1 MAQLTIWT
9 NAFLDDAARQQL
21 RQAAGEHR
29 LIIASSTD
37 NVLAEGAPD
46 PTMHEADVAF
56 GQPDPETLVTC
67 PRLRWVQVSSAGFTR
82 YDTPAIRALVA
93 AGKLQVTNSSWVYA
107 EPCAQ
112 HALAFILASARQLHA
127 AYDAQRANH
136 AWEHLEIRARSRLL
150 NRKTILLAGFGSIGA
165 RLAEL
170 LAPFGATV
178 YGLRRRRQSLANV
191 ELITIDELP
200 ATLAGA
206 DHVVNL
212 LPDDPSTRLFF
223 NAARFEQFKSGADYC
238 AIGRGTTT
246 DQDALLGALRSGR
259 LSAAYLDVTEPE
271 PLPPDHP
278 LWSAPN
284 CYITPHSSGGHADE
298 SERLVEHFVR
308 NLHRF
313 ERQQPL
319 DNRILQPGG

>member
-9 NAFLDDAARQQL
+9 NAFLDPDARQQL
-21 RQAAGEHR
+21 RQATREHR
-29 LIIASSTD
+29 LITAPSTD
-37 NVLAEGAPD
+37 SVLAEGAPD

-67 PRLRWVQVSSAGFTR
+67 PRLRWVQISTAGYAR
-82 YDTPAIRALVA
+82 YDTPAIRALVV

-112 HALAFILASARQLHA
+112 HALAFILANTRQLHA
-127 AYDAQRANH
+127 AYDVQRTGR
-136 AWEHLEIRARSRLL
+136 AWAHLEIRARSRLL
-150 NRKTILLAGFGSIGA
+150 HRKTILLAGFGSIGA

-170 LAPFGATV
+170 LALFGAAV

-191 ELITIDELP
+191 ELITLNELP
-200 ATLAGA
+200 ATLAAA

-212 LPDDPSTRLFF
+212 LPDDPSTRRFF
-223 NAARFEQFKSGADYC
+223 NAARFEQFKPGASYYT
-238 AIGRGTTT
+238 IGRGTTT
-246 DQDALLGALRSGR
+246 DQDALLAALRSGR
-259 LSAAYLDVTEPE
+259 LAAAYLDVTEPE
-271 PLPPDHP
+271 PLPPEHP

-284 CYITPHSSGGHADE
+284 CYITPHSSGGHTDE
-298 SERLVEHFVR
+298 PERLVEHFVR

-319 DNRILQPGG
+319 ENQILQ